1 MDLFDLIKI
10 GLFLLF
16 IVSPIM
22 KSINKK
28 GKNNK
33 PRVPKAKTKTA
44 AQSRAQTKTIVR
56 KSNDEFNAR
65 LEEARRRVQ
74 EAMEGKGPA
83 GAGPVHSQSH
93 RASQH
98 QGSEAADELFHGR
111 TKAKHVEMP
120 DGFSQT
126 ITTSKHQNL
135 PKGIGGR
142 KRLPT
147 MLTGQ
152 TVVTHQNL
160 PTGMSGQL
168 SQANHQALSEG
179 LSGHMSNNYSR
190 PESEVGLDR
199 LEQHRSEHVKF
210 KQHTKNVF
218 LRKQKKPVKLK
229 TSVVNTDAQS
239 IVNGIIWHQILSEPK
254 YKKPWRK

>member
-1 MDLFDLIKI
+1 MDFYDLVRI
-10 GLFLLF
+10 GIFLLIF
-16 IVSPIM
+16 VVPVI
-22 KSINKK
+22 KSLNKK
-28 GKNNK
+28 TKEGT
-33 PRVPKAKTKTA
+33 PRPVVKQNTRPV
-44 AQSRAQTKTIVR
+44 VR

-74 EAMEGKGPA
+74 EAMEGKEP
-83 GAGPVHSQSH
+83 AGPVHSQSH
-93 RASQH
+93 KASQH

-111 TKAKHVEMP
+111 TKAEHIEMP
-120 DGFSQT
+120 DGLSQT
-126 ITTSKHQNL
+126 ITTSRHQNL
-135 PKGIGGR
+135 PQGIGGR

-147 MLTGQ
+147 TLTGK
-152 TVVTHQNL
+152 TVVTHQSL

-190 PESEVGLDR
+190 PEFELGLDR